1 MSVINNHY
9 TISLLGGEKD
19 IWFFLKKNNLVM
31 FEQVGIKSVNEAFKI
46 AKSIIDL
53 EESKIRGPL
62 QKKKHNKKHKKKA
75 AI

>member
-31 FEQVGIKSVNEAFKI
+31 FEQVGIKSLDEAFKI

-53 EESKIRGPL
+53 EEKKVKGVL
-62 QKKKHNKKHKKKA
+62 QKKKHNKKHKKKVV
-75 AI
+75 I